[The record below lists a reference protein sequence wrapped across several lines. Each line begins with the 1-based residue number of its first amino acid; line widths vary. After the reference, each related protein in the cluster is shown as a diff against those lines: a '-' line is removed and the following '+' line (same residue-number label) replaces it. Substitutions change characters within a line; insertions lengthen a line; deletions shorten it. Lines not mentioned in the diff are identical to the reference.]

1 MTEMVDLVDE
11 DIREVVITI
20 FYMVKSQMKDWAC

>member
-20 FYMVKSQMKDWAC
+20 FYMVKSQMKD